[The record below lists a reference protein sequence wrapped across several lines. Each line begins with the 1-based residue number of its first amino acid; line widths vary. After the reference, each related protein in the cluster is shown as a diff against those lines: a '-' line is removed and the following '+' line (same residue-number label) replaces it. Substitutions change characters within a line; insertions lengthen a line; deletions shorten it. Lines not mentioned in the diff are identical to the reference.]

1 MTGSKASISEVL
13 ARLVAESSWA
23 DLASQ
28 GHEARRSLLNFFATA
43 LGSCSDP
50 AVTMALATLTPLSG
64 LPSAIIIG
72 RNERLDPLSAA
83 FVNAISANLLDFDDT
98 HPDTIIHPAAPVAAA
113 VLALAE
119 TYQCTGRDVLT
130 AFILGVDV
138 ECRIGNAVS
147 PGHYARGWH
156 ITSTCGIFGAA
167 AAAAKLLKL
176 PADQIAHALGIAAS
190 QSAGIVENLPSA
202 AKNVSV
208 GNSARN
214 GIFAALLAQNGYQAA
229 PRAIEG
235 PLGWARA
242 MGDEPDLAKL
252 TSGLGQS
259 WEIAKNT
266 YKPYPAGI
274 VFHAVIDA
282 CLKLRAGLAID
293 EIESVVVSGSPLLL
307 ARGDREVRNERDARV
322 SIHHCVATALIVGAA
337 GVPEFAQATVFR
349 SDMVAFRQKVRAE
362 EDRSMPDGAAR
373 VVIRLKSG
381 QVRSETVTAARGSL
395 SDPLSDAELEAKLR
409 AGLRQG
415 GSRWNGDRII
425 DAIWRL
431 EELSDMSALLHHQ
444 APLGPAAATGRT
456 R

>member
-1 MTGSKASISEVL
+1 MTGAKASISEVL
-13 ARLVAESSWA
+13 ARFVAESSWP

-28 GHEARRSLLNFFATA
+28 GHEAKRSVLNFFATA

-50 AVTMALATLTPLSG
+50 AVTMALATLRPLSG
-64 LPSAIIIG
+64 PQTSVIIG
-72 RNERLDPLSAA
+72 RDARLDPLAAA

-98 HPDTIIHPAAPVAAA
+98 HPETIIHPAAPVAAS

-119 TYQCTGRDVLT
+119 AHQSTGRDVLT

-167 AAAAKLLKL
+167 AAGAKLLGL
-176 PADQIAHALGIAAS
+176 PAEKIAHALGIAAS
-190 QSAGIVENLPSA
+190 QSAGVVENLPSA

-252 TSGLGQS
+252 TSGLGQG

-282 CLKLRAGLAID
+282 CLKLRADIAID
-293 EIESVVVSGSPLLL
+293 EIEEVVVSGSPLLL
-307 ARGDREVRNERDARV
+307 ARGNREVRNERDARV

-337 GVPEFAQATVFR
+337 GVSEFAEATVFR
-349 SDMVAFRQKVRAE
+349 PDIAAFRQKVRAE

-381 QVRSETVTAARGSL
+381 RALNETVTAPRGSL

-409 AGLRQG
+409 DGLRQG
-415 GSRWNGDRII
+415 GSHWNGERLIE
-425 DAIWRL
+425 AIWRL
-431 EELSDMSALLHHQ
+431 DELTDMSALLRH
-444 APLGPAAATGRT
+444 PSPSGSAAATGRA